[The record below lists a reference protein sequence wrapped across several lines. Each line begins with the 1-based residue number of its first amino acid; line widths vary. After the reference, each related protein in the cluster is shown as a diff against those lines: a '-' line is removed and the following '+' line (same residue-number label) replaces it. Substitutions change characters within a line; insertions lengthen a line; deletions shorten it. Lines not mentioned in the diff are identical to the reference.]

1 MKSELKILICFRFRE
16 IGTAGSFFLF
26 GENKEKKRK
35 KQWSHYWNSFFRL
48 DADTFWVTRTVSLLC
63 SAWLLLSW
71 APPFITPPFAEQLR
85 LERGS
90 SIHLL
95 RLMFCASNDIYS
107 TVLKIG
113 NGTGA
118 LVFACREPM
127 EGVRRTQTL
136 FQCESRPRC
145 LMTKNVDI
153 NLWLNKN

>member
-1 MKSELKILICFRFRE
+1 
-16 IGTAGSFFLF
+16 
-26 GENKEKKRK
+26 
-35 KQWSHYWNSFFRL
+35 
-48 DADTFWVTRTVSLLC
+48 
-63 SAWLLLSW
+63 LLLSW

-85 LERGS
+85 LERGT

-127 EGVRRTQTL
+127 EWVRRTQTYIAPVSW
-136 FQCESRPRC
+136 QWRPSASLPC
-145 LMTKNVDI
+145 KWNSTVEWFYSYPL
-153 NLWLNKN
+153 